1 MPELPEVRTV
11 AKVLKEKIIGLAPV
25 RIKKVSELDPL
36 IEELKKVEIEVDD
49 ILSSL
54 YQSIS
59 LFGED
64 PDLTIKEY
72 QIMMKGVKKLE
83 VIKGF
88 LIDRIEEKTYMEYEK
103 VV

>member
-1 MPELPEVRTV
+1 MN
-11 AKVLKEKIIGLAPV
+11 KKINVEIIKGLTYQGV
-25 RIKKVSELDPL
+25 KRLLRKMNE
-36 IEELKKVEIEVDD
+36 EELRGLEVEVDNT
-49 ILSSL
+49 LSSL
-54 YQSIS
+54 YQSVS

-72 QIMMKGVKKLE
+72 QIMMKGIKKLE
-83 VIKGF
+83 VIKGY

>member
-1 MPELPEVRTV
+1 MNKKINVEI
-11 AKVLKEKIIGLAPV
+11 LKGLTYQGV
-25 RIKKVSELDPL
+25 KRLLRKMNE
-36 IEELKKVEIEVDD
+36 EELRGLEVEVDNT
-49 ILSSL
+49 LSSL

>member
-1 MPELPEVRTV
+1 MNKKINVEI
-11 AKVLKEKIIGLAPV
+11 LKGLTYQGTK
-25 RIKKVSELDPL
+25 RLLRKMNE
-36 IEELKKVEIEVDD
+36 EELRGLEVEVDNT
-49 ILSSL
+49 LSSL

-88 LIDRIEEKTYMEYEK
+88 LIDRIEGNTYMEYEK

>member
-1 MPELPEVRTV
+1 MN
-11 AKVLKEKIIGLAPV
+11 KKINVEIIKGLTYQGTK
-25 RIKKVSELDPL
+25 RLLRKMNE
-36 IEELKKVEIEVDD
+36 EELRGLEVEVDNT
-49 ILSSL
+49 LSSL
-54 YQSIS
+54 YQSVS

-72 QIMMKGVKKLE
+72 QIMMKGIKKLE
-83 VIKGF
+83 VIKGY

>member
-1 MPELPEVRTV
+1 MNKKINVET
-11 AKVLKEKIIGLAPV
+11 LKGLTYQGTK
-25 RIKKVSELDPL
+25 RLLRKMNE
-36 IEELKKVEIEVDD
+36 EELRGFEVEVDNT
-49 ILSSL
+49 LSSL
-54 YQSIS
+54 YQSVS

-64 PDLTIKEY
+64 PDLIIKEY
-72 QIMMKGVKKLE
+72 QIMMKGIKKLE

>member
-1 MPELPEVRTV
+1 MNKKINVEI
-11 AKVLKEKIIGLAPV
+11 LKGLTYQGTK
-25 RIKKVSELDPL
+25 RLLRKMNE
-36 IEELKKVEIEVDD
+36 EELKKVEIEVDD

-64 PDLTIKEY
+64 TDLTIKEY

>member
-1 MPELPEVRTV
+1 MNNKINIDTIRELTYQGVKRLLMKMNT
-11 AKVLKEKIIGLAPV
+11 
-25 RIKKVSELDPL
+25 D
-36 IEELKKVEIEVDD
+36 ELKKVEIEVDD

>member
-1 MPELPEVRTV
+1 MN
-11 AKVLKEKIIGLAPV
+11 KKINVEIIKGLTYQGTK
-25 RIKKVSELDPL
+25 RLLRKMNE
-36 IEELKKVEIEVDD
+36 EELRGLEVEVDNT
-49 ILSSL
+49 LSSL
-54 YQSIS
+54 YQSVS

-88 LIDRIEEKTYMEYEK
+88 LIDRIEGKTYMEYEK

>member
-1 MPELPEVRTV
+1 MN
-11 AKVLKEKIIGLAPV
+11 KKINVEIIKGLTYQGTK
-25 RIKKVSELDPL
+25 RLLRKMNE
-36 IEELKKVEIEVDD
+36 EELKKVEIEVDD

>member
-1 MPELPEVRTV
+1 MRINKINIETIRELTYQGV
-11 AKVLKEKIIGLAPV
+11 KKLL
-25 RIKKVSELDPL
+25 IKMNKD
-36 IEELKKVEIEVDD
+36 ELKKVEIEVDD

-59 LFGED
+59 QFGED

-72 QIMMKGVKKLE
+72 QIMMKGIKKIE

-88 LIDRIEEKTYMEYEK
+88 LIDRITGQTYMEFEK

>member
-1 MPELPEVRTV
+1 MNKKINVEI
-11 AKVLKEKIIGLAPV
+11 LKGLTYQGTK
-25 RIKKVSELDPL
+25 RLLRKMNE
-36 IEELKKVEIEVDD
+36 EELRGLEVEVDNT
-49 ILSSL
+49 LSSL
-54 YQSIS
+54 YQSVS

>member
-1 MPELPEVRTV
+1 MNKKINVEI
-11 AKVLKEKIIGLAPV
+11 LKGLTYQGTK
-25 RIKKVSELDPL
+25 RLLRKMNE
-36 IEELKKVEIEVDD
+36 EELKKVEIEVDNT
-49 ILSSL
+49 LSSLYQSL

-72 QIMMKGVKKLE
+72 QIMMKGIKKLE

>member
-1 MPELPEVRTV
+1 MN
-11 AKVLKEKIIGLAPV
+11 KKINVEIIKGLTYQGTK
-25 RIKKVSELDPL
+25 RLLRKMNE
-36 IEELKKVEIEVDD
+36 EELRGLEVEVDNT
-49 ILSSL
+49 LSSL
-54 YQSIS
+54 YQSVS

-72 QIMMKGVKKLE
+72 QIMMKGIKKLE

>member
-1 MPELPEVRTV
+1 MNNKINIDTIRELTYQGVKRLLM
-11 AKVLKEKIIGLAPV
+11 KMN
-25 RIKKVSELDPL
+25 R
-36 IEELKKVEIEVDD
+36 EELKIVEIEIDD

-59 LFGED
+59 QFGED

-72 QIMMKGVKKLE
+72 QIMMKGIKKLE
-83 VIKGF
+83 VIKGY
-88 LIDRIEEKTYMEYEK
+88 LIDRIEEKTYMEFEK

>member
-1 MPELPEVRTV
+1 MRINKINIETIRELTYQGV
-11 AKVLKEKIIGLAPV
+11 KKLL
-25 RIKKVSELDPL
+25 IKMNKD
-36 IEELKKVEIEVDD
+36 ELKKVEIEVDD

-59 LFGED
+59 QFGED

-72 QIMMKGVKKLE
+72 QIMMKGIKKIE

-88 LIDRIEEKTYMEYEK
+88 LIDRITGQSYMEFEK

>member
-1 MPELPEVRTV
+1 MN
-11 AKVLKEKIIGLAPV
+11 KKINVEIIKGLTYQGTK
-25 RIKKVSELDPL
+25 RLLRKMNE
-36 IEELKKVEIEVDD
+36 EELRGLEVEVDNT
-49 ILSSL
+49 LSSL
-54 YQSIS
+54 YQSVS

>member
-1 MPELPEVRTV
+1 MN
-11 AKVLKEKIIGLAPV
+11 KKINVEIIKGLTYQGTK
-25 RIKKVSELDPL
+25 RLLRKMNE
-36 IEELKKVEIEVDD
+36 EELRGLEVEVDNT
-49 ILSSL
+49 LSSL
-54 YQSIS
+54 YQSVS

-83 VIKGF
+83 VIKGY